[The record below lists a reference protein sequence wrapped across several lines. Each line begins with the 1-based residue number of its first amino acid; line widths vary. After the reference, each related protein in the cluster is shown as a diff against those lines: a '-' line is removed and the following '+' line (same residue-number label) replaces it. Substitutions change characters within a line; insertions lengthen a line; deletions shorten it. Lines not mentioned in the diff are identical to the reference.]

1 MNIIGMRGGSMST
14 FRRRLLFI
22 HENQFIKFEDPN
34 AEKLC
39 LKYFD
44 TDNKGRI
51 SFDDLK
57 QAAKVGEIFRT
68 DELCAKIVKFNEFK
82 FFGVKTL
89 YSIPF
94 LKFVSLEEIELP
106 STLEDTGSRTFC
118 YIYMNK
124 IKKLIIPEGVK
135 NIGELCFMGALA
147 PNTTITIPS
156 SVDFIGDDAFSWQK
170 GITFIFKGVI
180 PPTINGYW
188 GNSRSEKENKR
199 VVGYAPDE
207 SITLYKNSPI
217 IGKMCSDILPISQ
230 YNE

>member
-1 MNIIGMRGGSMST
+1 MSVY
-14 FRRRLLFI
+14 RRRLLLI
-22 HENQFIKFEDPN
+22 REKNFIKFEDPN
-34 AEKLC
+34 AELLC

-44 TDNKGRI
+44 FDKDGRI

-57 QAAKVGEIFRT
+57 QAAKVDEIFRT

-135 NIGELCFMGALA
+135 TIGELCFMGALA
-147 PNTTITIPS
+147 PNTIITIPS
-156 SVDFIGDDAFSWQK
+156 SVKFIGDCAFSWQK
-170 GITFIFKGVI
+170 GITFIFRGI
-180 PPTINGYW
+180 TPPTIEGAWNYSV
-188 GNSRSEKENKR
+188 NEEYNKR

-217 IGKMCSDILPISQ
+217 IGTMCSDILPISQ
-230 YNE
+230 YKG

>member
-1 MNIIGMRGGSMST
+1 MSVY
-14 FRRRLLFI
+14 RRRLLLI
-22 HENQFIKFEDPN
+22 REKNFIKFEDPN
-34 AEKLC
+34 AEELC

-44 TDNKGRI
+44 TDNDGRI

-57 QAAKVGEIFRT
+57 QVAKVGEIFRT

-135 NIGELCFMGALA
+135 TIGELCFMGALA
-147 PNTTITIPS
+147 PNTIITIPS
-156 SVDFIGDDAFSWQK
+156 SVKFIGDSAFSWQK
-170 GITFIFKGVI
+170 GITFIFRGI
-180 PPTINGYW
+180 TPPTIDGAWSY
-188 GNSRSEKENKR
+188 SVSEEYNKR

-217 IGKMCSDILPISQ
+217 IGTMCSDILPISQ
-230 YNE
+230 YKG